1 MYRLGALLVVVVA
14 CGGSGFDT
22 GPATMSGIVP
32 MIQSAGANSF
42 TQADGSGNMVLGW
55 KIEMFSNGSGYDC
68 LSNNADEEA
77 DLFVFTPQAPSGNMK
92 ATLAIGDVSIVPDN
106 PPTING
112 VIEAHFATNNVH
124 QINGDL
130 DITTVHMSNSTSI
143 DRIEGTVSAA
153 GTGSDGADISI
164 AGTFVAPVCE

>member
-14 CGGSGFDT
+14 CGGSGFNT

-77 DLFVFTPQAPSGNMK
+77 DLLVFTPQAPSGGMK
-92 ATLAIGDVSIVPDN
+92 ATLAIGDISIVPDN
-106 PPTING
+106 PPSING
-112 VIEAHFATNNVH
+112 IPEAHFATNNVH
-124 QINGDL
+124 EINGDL
-130 DITTVHMSNSTSI
+130 DITTVHMNSSNAI

-153 GTGSDGADISI
+153 GTGSDGTNTNV
-164 AGTFVAPVCE
+164 AGMFVAPVCE